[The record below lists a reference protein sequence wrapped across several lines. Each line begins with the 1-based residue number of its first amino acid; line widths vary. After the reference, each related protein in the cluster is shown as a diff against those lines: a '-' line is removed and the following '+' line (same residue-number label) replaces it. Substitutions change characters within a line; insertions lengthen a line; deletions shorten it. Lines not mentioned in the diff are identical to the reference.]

1 VRILAGCPRT
11 LPLLIKT
18 WKIQDGRDHQILC
31 PVPFQDAHHHLHFR
45 CGYETAAGMNTM
57 MKRVAVAAMA
67 ASALM
72 VASQA
77 AEAKGCIK
85 GAIVGGIAGHYA
97 GHGVLGAVGGCVA
110 GRALANRQAPRQQAG
125 PAMTGNGAV
134 RPGQGAGGYV
144 GY

>member
-1 VRILAGCPRT
+1 
-11 LPLLIKT
+11 
-18 WKIQDGRDHQILC
+18 
-31 PVPFQDAHHHLHFR
+31 
-45 CGYETAAGMNTM
+45 

-67 ASALM
+67 ASALL
-72 VASQA
+72 AAGQA

-110 GRALANRQAPRQQAG
+110 GRALANRQVERPQAV
-125 PAMTGNGAV
+125 PSTGSSGAA

>member
-1 VRILAGCPRT
+1 
-11 LPLLIKT
+11 
-18 WKIQDGRDHQILC
+18 
-31 PVPFQDAHHHLHFR
+31 
-45 CGYETAAGMNTM
+45 M
-57 MKRVAVAAMA
+57 MSRVAMA
-67 ASALM
+67 ALAAGTLM

-97 GHGVLGAVGGCVA
+97 GHGVIGAMGGCAA
-110 GRALANRQAPRQQAG
+110 GRALANRQAKNQQVVAPSRQAAP
-125 PAMTGNGAV
+125 PATGSGVA

>member
-1 VRILAGCPRT
+1 MV
-11 LPLLIKT
+11 
-18 WKIQDGRDHQILC
+18 
-31 PVPFQDAHHHLHFR
+31 
-45 CGYETAAGMNTM
+45 
-57 MKRVAVAAMA
+57 KRVAMAAMA

-110 GRALANRQAPRQQAG
+110 GRVLANRQAQPQQTA
-125 PAMTGNGAV
+125 PSVTGNGAM

-144 GY
+144 SH